1 MEKGGES
8 MRDEVKAMIKLKGK
22 SLADLAVHLG
32 MSRQALSNKFYRD
45 SFSGE
50 DLLKIASFL
59 DCKLAFIDESN
70 KIFLG

>member
-1 MEKGGES
+1 
-8 MRDEVKAMIKLKGK
+8 MRDEVKAMINLKGRTM
-22 SLADLAVHLG
+22 ADLARHLG

-59 DCKLAFIDESN
+59 DCKLALMDESN
-70 KIFLG
+70 KIYLG

>member
-1 MEKGGES
+1 

-22 SLADLAVHLG
+22 SLAGLATYLG

-59 DCKLAFIDESN
+59 DCKLAFLDDTN
-70 KIFLG
+70 KIYLG

>member
-1 MEKGGES
+1 
-8 MRDEVKAMIKLKGK
+8 MINLKGRTM
-22 SLADLAVHLG
+22 ADLARHLG

-59 DCKLAFIDESN
+59 DCKLALMDESN
-70 KIFLG
+70 KIYLG

>member
-1 MEKGGES
+1 MQKGGDIMKDS
-8 MRDEVKAMIKLKGK
+8 IKAMVSLKGK
-22 SLADLAVHLG
+22 TMTDLAQYLD

-59 DCKLAFIDESN
+59 DCKLAFVDSKNTLYLE
-70 KIFLG
+70 

>member
-1 MEKGGES
+1 

-22 SLADLAVHLG
+22 SLAGLAVYLG

-59 DCKLAFIDESN
+59 DCKLAFLDDTN
-70 KIFLG
+70 KIYLG

>member
-1 MEKGGES
+1 

-22 SLADLAVHLG
+22 SLADLADHLG

-70 KIFLG
+70 KILLG

>member
-8 MRDEVKAMIKLKGK
+8 MRDNIKAMINLKGRTMAE
-22 SLADLAVHLG
+22 LAKHLG

-50 DLLKIASFL
+50 DLLKIANFL
-59 DCKLAFIDESN
+59 DCKLAFMDESN
-70 KIFLG
+70 TIYLG

>member
-1 MEKGGES
+1 

-22 SLADLAVHLG
+22 SLADLADYLG

-59 DCKLAFIDESN
+59 DCKLAFLDDAN

>member
-1 MEKGGES
+1 

-22 SLADLAVHLG
+22 SLVDLADYLG

>member
-1 MEKGGES
+1 

-22 SLADLAVHLG
+22 NLADLATYLG

-50 DLLKIASFL
+50 DLLKIARFL
-59 DCKLAFIDESN
+59 DCKLAFLDDTN
-70 KIFLG
+70 KIYLG